1 MKEKESVAGGCACGA
16 IRLGFIAP
24 AIFQAACHCRA
35 CQYTSGGG
43 PAYLVGARKDQFRV
57 TKGSPVEFMTMS
69 DANNAVT
76 RAFCDKCGTQL
87 YSWSDETPEQLS
99 IKVGCLDDPY
109 PFRPRLHLWTSEAQR
124 WHKRH
129 WFARRFPKNASSR
142 FERSPGPQSG
152 TQSSR

>member
-1 MKEKESVAGGCACGA
+1 MKETETVAGGCACGA
-16 IRLGFIAP
+16 VRLGFLAP
-24 AIFQAACHCRA
+24 VVFKAACHCRA

-76 RAFCDKCGTQL
+76 RAFCEKCGTQL
-87 YSWSDETPEQLS
+87 YSWSDGMPEQVS

-109 PFRPRLHLWTSEAQR
+109 EFRPRLHLWTSEAKR

-129 WFARRFPKNASSR
+129 RFTRRFSKNAPS
-142 FERSPGPQSG
+142 QHKAA
-152 TQSSR
+152 TAAVD

>member
-124 WHKRH
+124 WHKRY
-129 WFARRFPKNASSR
+129 WFTRRFPKNAPSR